1 MQPDL
6 SEDVLEAIL
15 NMEAKRISP
24 ISLPAVAAALHL
36 EPSRLEEV
44 LQELEAEGSVAKRA
58 DGTLE
63 LTPKGNEIAERVCR
77 KHRVLECFLTEM
89 LGIDGRS
96 ASRQACQLE
105 HTVSDETI
113 NKISSLF
120 GTRRRRRGLARK
132 GAAEKRGMRSLLTFD
147 EGDELTVS
155 LIQGA
160 RRLDRLAALGIL
172 PGERLLL
179 RRKLPNDAIVV
190 QVKECDIAL
199 SPEIAGSI
207 FAEKSR

>member
-1 MQPDL
+1 MQPDVR
-6 SEDVLEAIL
+6 EDVLEAIL
-15 NMEAKRISP
+15 NMKVKGISP
-24 ISLPAVAAALHL
+24 ISLPEIAATLQE

-44 LQELEAEGSVAKRA
+44 LQELEKEGSVSKRA
-58 DGTLE
+58 DGILE
-63 LTPKGNEIAERVCR
+63 LTQKGSEIAERVCR
-77 KHRVLECFLTEM
+77 KHRVLECFLSEM
-89 LGIDGRS
+89 LGVDGRA

-113 NKISSLF
+113 DKITSLF
-120 GTRRRRRGLARK
+120 GTRRRRRGAGK
-132 GAAEKRGMRSLLTFD
+132 GALEKRGIRSLLAFD
-147 EGDELTVS
+147 EGDEVTVS
-155 LIQGA
+155 MIQGA

-172 PGERLLL
+172 PGARLLL

-199 SPEIAGSI
+199 SPEIASSI